1 MEKPRIGA
9 ITDLWVTKV
18 CVPDPGLCTGL
29 ITFYLYSIQCFEQ
42 TKRGSQNAYARSLI
56 QVVKVCWGGCIVV
69 IFLSLAT
76 YIQRQRE
83 SLIESCVAY
92 LLCKSQNSQERNA
105 PKILIHKVLSHSV
118 IYDSL

>member
-56 QVVKVCWGGCIVV
+56 QVVKVCWGGVYYSYFFV
-69 IFLSLAT
+69 I
-76 YIQRQRE
+76 
-83 SLIESCVAY
+83 
-92 LLCKSQNSQERNA
+92 
-105 PKILIHKVLSHSV
+105 SHL
-118 IYDSL
+118 YPETKGEFN